1 MSLVQLKASKNRSR
15 QRGNTILESA
25 FVMTPFFVLL
35 IGVVDFSTTIFLK
48 STLQNS
54 VNQAVH
60 FAATAQT
67 LPGLCHEASI
77 RKVLQDNSLGLL
89 SKANE
94 KLVSVNYY
102 SLADLSRPIS
112 GPHGTD
118 AGNVV
123 EVSVAN
129 YAWSW
134 LAPIGGSGNPALIT
148 VFAADRME
156 GRGDNS
162 AKLCR

>member
-1 MSLVQLKASKNRSR
+1 MSLDQLKIAKTRSG

-25 FVMTPFFVLL
+25 FIMTPFFVLML
-35 IGVVDFSTTIFLK
+35 GVVDFSTTIFLK

-54 VNQAVH
+54 VNQAVRY
-60 FAATAQT
+60 AATGQT

-77 RKVLQDNSLGLL
+77 RKVIQDNSLGLL
-89 SKANE
+89 SKDNE
-94 KLVSVNYY
+94 SLVNVNYY
-102 SLADLSRPIS
+102 SLADLSQPIA

-123 EVSVAN
+123 EVSIRN
-129 YAWSW
+129 YAWGW
-134 LAPIGGSGNPALIT
+134 LAPIGGSGNSAMIT

-156 GRGDNS
+156 GRGDHS
-162 AKLCR
+162 SRLCR

>member
-1 MSLVQLKASKNRSR
+1 MSLSLLKAEKTRTG

-25 FVMTPFFVLL
+25 FIMTPFFVLIL
-35 IGVVDFSTTIFLK
+35 GVVDFSTTTFLK

-54 VNQAVH
+54 VNQAVR

-67 LPGLCHEASI
+67 LPGMCHEASI
-77 RKVLQDNSLGLL
+77 RKVLQDNSFGLL

-94 KLVSVNYY
+94 NLVSVNYY
-102 SLADLSRPIS
+102 SLGDLSQPIA

-123 EVSVAN
+123 EVSIRN

-156 GRGDNS
+156 GRGNQTF
-162 AKLCR
+162 KLCR

>member
-1 MSLVQLKASKNRSR
+1 MSPVQRKVKKNRSR

-35 IGVVDFSTTIFLK
+35 LGVVDFSTTIFLK

-54 VNQAVH
+54 VNQAVQ
-60 FAATAQT
+60 FAVTAQT

-89 SKANE
+89 SRANE
-94 KLVSVNYY
+94 KLINVNYY
-102 SLADLSRPIS
+102 SLSDLSRPIS
-112 GPHGTD
+112 GPRGTN

-123 EVSVAN
+123 EVSVNN

-134 LAPIGGSGNPALIT
+134 LGPIGGSGNPALIT

-156 GRGDNS
+156 SRGDNLS
-162 AKLCR
+162 SLCR